1 MEILNIIAGIC
12 SMISVIGLAVVI
24 YQIGDAKKKITGCKR
39 L

>member
-12 SMISVIGLAVVI
+12 SMISVIGVPES
-24 YQIGDAKKKITGCKR
+24 ITGCKR